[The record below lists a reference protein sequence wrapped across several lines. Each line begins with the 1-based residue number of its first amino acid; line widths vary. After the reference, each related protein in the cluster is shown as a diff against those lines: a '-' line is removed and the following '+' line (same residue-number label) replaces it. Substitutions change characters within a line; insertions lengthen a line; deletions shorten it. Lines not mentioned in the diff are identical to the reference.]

1 MSSHSIKN
9 ITKKINCGKWILH
22 SN

>member
-9 ITKKINCGKWILH
+9 ITKKTNCGKWILH